1 MGVEE
6 AVRLAALREAVAGRL
21 SNREA
26 IRRTGL
32 SRRQWLRLKQRYK
45 EQGAKG
51 LVHGNRGRPSKRRID
66 EATRARIVELLDQ
79 EVVLNDC
86 HMRDLLQD
94 EGIVV
99 SAETIRRIR
108 RSLGRAP
115 KQRRRPDR
123 HRHRR
128 EREAQMG
135 SMVQTDGSPFQWLGK
150 EQPPL
155 TLVGMIDD
163 ATGGVLSLTFRPHED
178 LHGYVLALRQLI
190 LRYGVPCTLYGDR
203 SSILVRND
211 SNWTI
216 EEELAGK
223 QAPTHFGAMLKELG
237 VRYIGALSPQAKG
250 RIERLWR
257 TLQDRLAAE
266 LAMAGCRTPEQAEA
280 FLPRFIK
287 RFNLR
292 FAHDARESG
301 GAWLARPKN
310 LDRILACRY
319 MRKVTLD
326 NTVTFFGERI
336 AIPPGPGARSYARRS
351 VEVRELLD
359 GRILVLEGTKVVA
372 ERAAPAGTFILD
384 THRGEG
390 ERKRRNIVGRAT
402 PPKPPKI
409 TRAPKS
415 TAHPQGPRHPWK
427 RSFKTI
433 PQRRPGGVEG
443 VP

>member
-1 MGVEE
+1 MGVED

-45 EQGAKG
+45 EHGAKG

-66 EATRARIVELLDQ
+66 EATRARILKLLDQ

-86 HMRDLLQD
+86 HIRDLLED

-123 HRHRR
+123 HRRRR

-135 SMVQTDGSPFQWLGK
+135 SMVQTDGSPFHWLG
-150 EQPPL
+150 EDQPPM
-155 TLVGMIDD
+155 TLIGMIDD
-163 ATGGVLSLTFRPHED
+163 ATGSVLSLILRPHED
-178 LHGYVLALRQLI
+178 LHGYVVALRQMI

-211 SNWTI
+211 SHWTL

-266 LAMAGCRTPEQAEA
+266 LALADCCTPEQADA

-292 FAHDARESG
+292 FAHQARESDS
-301 GAWLARPKN
+301 AWLARPKK
-310 LDRILACRY
+310 LDPVLACRY
-319 MRKVTLD
+319 TRKVTLD
-326 NTVTFFGERI
+326 NTVSFFGERI
-336 AIPPGPGARSYARRS
+336 AIPPGPGKRSYARRW

-359 GRILVLEGTKVVA
+359 GRVLVLEDTKVLT
-372 ERAAPAGTFILD
+372 ERAAPAGPFILD
-384 THRGEG
+384 THGAEA
-390 ERKRRNIVGRAT
+390 ERRRRKIVGRAT
-402 PPKPPKI
+402 PAKPPKVI
-409 TRAPKS
+409 QAPRS
-415 TAHPQGPRHPWK
+415 SAHVQGPRHPWK
-427 RSFKTI
+427 QSFKTI
-433 PQRRPGGVEG
+433 PPRRGGRVEG
-443 VP
+443 VS